1 MTDWEKQLRRRRANI
16 KRQEHALDDDIV
28 AAHADGLAWRA
39 IGKAASVNHEWARQ
53 AAERI
58 AKRQAAT
65 AEDRHSPP
73 ADRIDA
79 PPVSNPDRTQT

>member
-1 MTDWEKQLRRRRANI
+1 MTDWEKQLKRRRATI

-28 AAHADGLAWRA
+28 AAHADGLAWRK
-39 IGKAASVNHEWARQ
+39 IGTAAGVNHEWARQ

-65 AEDRHSPP
+65 VEDEHSPP
-73 ADRIDA
+73 ADPIPA
-79 PPVSNPDRTQT
+79 PGVANPDRTQT